1 MSIFVGID
9 PGMTGAI
16 GIIDIAEDSITTWD
30 MPLVIARNGKNQLNI
45 PALADML
52 RIIQGKMQTRQW
64 KQGGGPEPI
73 KLEAVHAMPK
83 QGVTSSFNFGMGY
96 GAIQGV
102 IQTLGMPMQLVTP
115 QKWKR
120 AAGLIGADKDYARTL
135 ALQLWPDAD
144 LDRKKDIGRA
154 DALLIARYG

>member
-52 RIIQGKMQTRQW
+52 RSVQAKMQERQGSLA
-64 KQGGGPEPI
+64 KGPKPI

>member
-16 GIIDIAEDSITTWD
+16 GIIDVAENSITTWD
-30 MPLVIARNGKNQLNI
+30 MPLVKARNGKNLLNI

-52 RIIQGKMQTRQW
+52 RIVQGKMHNAQW
-64 KQGGGPEPI
+64 KEGAGAEPI